1 MRCKGKFINLF
12 AFLVIGMFLIGFSLT
27 GVNDAVNPRKAHF
40 SPPCESL
47 SDSLSLLDMRECTP
61 SITERTSNPMHRI
74 FQIIFILFFIS
85 PPLIVI
91 LLFMIWCELRKRN
104 EHK

>member
-1 MRCKGKFINLF
+1 MKCKGKFINLF
-12 AFLVIGMFLIGFSLT
+12 AILVIGLFLIGFSLT
-27 GVNDAVNPRKAHF
+27 GASDALNPNKAQYVADSRDFQSGHLL
-40 SPPCESL
+40 PREIWGD
-47 SDSLSLLDMRECTP
+47 SDNH
-61 SITERTSNPMHRI
+61 ISNPMHRI

>member
-1 MRCKGKFINLF
+1 MKCKGKFINLF
-12 AFLVIGMFLIGFSLT
+12 AVLIIGLFLIGFTTT
-27 GVNDAVNPRKAHF
+27 GVNDAVDPNKAQFAPDYRALNDGHPLPPSLWANPDNQT
-40 SPPCESL
+40 L
-47 SDSLSLLDMRECTP
+47 
-61 SITERTSNPMHRI
+61 NPMHRI

-91 LLFMIWCELRKRN
+91 LLFMIWSELRKRN